1 MNGMFFAE
9 RAIFFQLQPFR
20 IVLLV
25 FYVIVI
31 PVFALGAFECYF
43 RSVYG
48 SHFTKTPCKKI
59 TPMGGV
65 FLKFTIT

>member
-25 FYVIVI
+25 FYGIVI
-31 PVFALGAFECYF
+31 PVFALGALKGDFG
-43 RSVYG
+43 SVYG
-48 SHFTKTPCKKI
+48 SHFLKTPCKKI
-59 TPMGGV
+59 TPLSVRG
-65 FLKFTIT
+65 FSLP